1 MNLSDLLSI
10 FSFQTYNLATSS
22 QNSSLFVW
30 LLPFIAAL
38 IGWLTNFLAVKMLF
52 HPRETK
58 NVAGLKFQGV
68 FPKRQK
74 QLAHKLGSLVAEE
87 LISSDEITH
96 RIRMGATSEEAMD
109 ALEKKI
115 EKTIREKLVKAFPM
129 LSMFLSDEMVEK
141 VTKLF
146 RIELKDFLKD
156 SVDEMSSKIENEL
169 NVKELV
175 SQKVEA
181 FSSQKVESL
190 MVNLMKKEFKFI
202 ELVGALL
209 GFAIGCAQLVLISI
223 A

>member
-1 MNLSDLLSI
+1 
-10 FSFQTYNLATSS
+10 
-22 QNSSLFVW
+22 
-30 LLPFIAAL
+30 
-38 IGWLTNFLAVKMLF
+38 
-52 HPRETK
+52 
-58 NVAGLKFQGV
+58 
-68 FPKRQK
+68 
-74 QLAHKLGSLVAEE
+74 
-87 LISSDEITH
+87 
-96 RIRMGATSEEAMD
+96 MGATSEEAMD

-115 EKTIREKLVKAFPM
+115 EKTIREKLVQAFPM

-146 RIELKDFLKD
+146 RVELKDFLKD

-202 ELVGALL
+202 ELIGALL
-209 GFAIGCAQLVLISI
+209 GFAIGCVQLVLISI